1 MGKERPAIATRAV
14 HAGDKPPQS
23 VTVPKVPPIYASS
36 VFSFDYLD
44 RIDEVYGGK
53 TPGYVYSRQRN
64 PGIDILEQAVCSLE
78 CGSEAVAFASGM
90 AAITSSVLALVHSG
104 DHVVAGRVLYGG
116 THTFFKDELPKR
128 GVETTFVDM
137 NDLEHVRSAMRP
149 NTKLV
154 YCETIS
160 NPLMEVADLEALAGI
175 AHTAGALLV
184 VDNTF
189 ASPVL
194 CRPLEHGADIS
205 INSTTKYLN
214 GHSDITGGVAAFAP
228 YVQEGH
234 ARGVGVGGTGDK
246 ESPAAKVRALAA
258 LYGPTPSPFDAW
270 LTVRGLRTIDLRLR
284 KCSENALRL
293 ARFLAEHPKVGV
305 VHYPGLESS
314 LYHELGKKYLAGG
327 YGGMLSFELKG
338 GTRAA
343 GKDGVPSS
351 VPQDPIP
358 SGEPATGPLE
368 LARAVIDSLRMVEL
382 VPSLAGVST
391 TVSHP
396 GKTSHRAIPLD
407 EREAYGVGDGLI
419 RVSVGIEDYAD
430 IEDDFRQALEAV
442 AVG

>member
-1 MGKERPAIATRAV
+1 MNEKRPSVGTRAV
-14 HAGDKPPQS
+14 HAGGKPPKS
-23 VTVPKVPPIYASS
+23 VTVPKVPPVYASS

-44 RIDEVYGGK
+44 QIDEVYEGRV
-53 TPGYVYSRQRN
+53 PGYVYSRQRN
-64 PGIDILEQAVCSLE
+64 PGIDLLEEAVCSLE

-90 AAITSSVLALVHSG
+90 AAIACSVLSLVKAG

-116 THTFFKDELPKR
+116 TVTFFKDELPKR
-128 GVETTFVDM
+128 GVETTFVDT
-137 NDLEHVRSAMRP
+137 NDLGEVRLAIRP
-149 NTKLV
+149 NTRLV

-160 NPLMEVADLEALAGI
+160 NPLMEVADISALAEI
-175 AHTAGALLV
+175 AHSAGALLV

-214 GHSDITGGVAAFAP
+214 GHSDVTGGVAVFGPCASGTR
-228 YVQEGH
+228 EGESSSG
-234 ARGVGVGGTGDK
+234 RSGGEGGY
-246 ESPAAKVRALAA
+246 PAARARALAS

-270 LTVRGLRTIDLRLR
+270 LTVRGLRTVELRVR

-293 ARFLAEHPKVGV
+293 ARFLAAHPKVGV

-314 LYHELGKKYLAGG
+314 RYHELAGKYLDGG

-338 GTRAA
+338 G
-343 GKDGVPSS
+343 S
-351 VPQDPIP
+351 
-358 SGEPATGPLE
+358 LE
-368 LARAVIDSLRMVEL
+368 SARAFIDSLRMVEL

-396 GKTSHRAIPLD
+396 GKTSHRPVPRE
-407 EREAYGVGDGLI
+407 EREACGVGDGLV
-419 RVSVGIEDYAD
+419 RVSVGIEDYED
-430 IEDDFRQALEAV
+430 IERDFRQALDAV
-442 AVG
+442 PAS

>member
-1 MGKERPAIATRAV
+1 MTRERRSMATRAV
-14 HAGDKPPQS
+14 HAGGKPPPS
-23 VTVPKVPPIYASS
+23 VTAPKVPPIYTSS
-36 VFSFDYLD
+36 VFTFDYLEQ
-44 RIDEVYGGK
+44 IDDVYEGR

-64 PGIDILEQAVCSLE
+64 PGIDLLEEAVSSLE

-90 AAITSSVLALVHSG
+90 AAITCSVLALAQSG

-116 THTFFKDELPKR
+116 THTFFKEDLPKR
-128 GVETTFVDM
+128 GVETTFVDT
-137 NDLEHVRSAMRP
+137 NDLDEVRSAVRP

-160 NPLMEVADLEALAGI
+160 NPLMEVADLAALSEI
-175 AHTAGALLV
+175 AHGAGALLV

-189 ASPVL
+189 VSPVL

-214 GHSDITGGVAAFAP
+214 GHSDVTGGVAVCAP
-228 YVQEGH
+228 YVAGDSAGDRAGELR
-234 ARGVGVGGTGDK
+234 AGGGSRTK
-246 ESPAAKVRALAA
+246 AQSPAAKVRALAA

-270 LTVRGLRTIDLRLR
+270 LTVRGLRTVDLRIR

-314 LYHELGKKYLAGG
+314 SCHALGKKYLSGG
-327 YGGMLSFELKG
+327 YGGMLSFELRG
-338 GTRAA
+338 GT
-343 GKDGVPSS
+343 
-351 VPQDPIP
+351 
-358 SGEPATGPLE
+358 LE
-368 LARAVIDSLRMVEL
+368 SARALIDSLRMVEL

-396 GKTSHRAIPLD
+396 GKTSHRAIPPE
-407 EREAYGVGDGLI
+407 ERGAYGVGDGLI

-430 IEDDFRQALEAV
+430 IEEDFRQALDAV
-442 AVG
+442 PVA